1 MDLKKS
7 EKKGQKGLFE
17 GQKGL
22 FEVKKAL
29 FLG

>member
-7 EKKGQKGLFE
+7 EKKGQKELFE

>member
-7 EKKGQKGLFE
+7 EKKGQKTVFW